1 MIRRL
6 LTWLRRSKR
15 AQPDTSKLVEG
26 VLFKLTQ
33 TAENE
38 MSCAEVHELI
48 DQFAELEL
56 AGADVQHLMPLV
68 QKHLDLCPDCLEE
81 HDVLVD
87 VLAYEETSADD
98 L

>member
-1 MIRRL
+1 M
-6 LTWLRRSKR
+6 
-15 AQPDTSKLVEG
+15 VEG

-33 TAENE
+33 TAEKE
-38 MSCAEVHELI
+38 LSCAEVHELI

-68 QKHLDLCPDCLEE
+68 QKHLDLCPDCHEE

-87 VLAYEETSADD
+87 ALAYEESIEGE

>member
-1 MIRRL
+1 MIRRIL
-6 LTWLRRSKR
+6 NWLRRSKR
-15 AQPDTSKLVEG
+15 AQPDTSELVEG
-26 VLFKLTQ
+26 VLLKLTQ

-68 QKHLDLCPDCLEE
+68 QKHLDLCPDCHEE
-81 HDVLVD
+81 HEVLVD
-87 VLAYEETSADD
+87 ALAYENSIADE
-98 L
+98 